1 MHELSIVMSI
11 VDIAEEEVKKAHAQ
25 KVDAIELEIGTQAGI
40 EWDALEFSW
49 SAAVKHTVLS
59 DADRIVD
66 KVQAI
71 AKCTNC
77 DGEFQVHEP
86 YQPCPICKSPFV
98 TYLKGKEL
106 RIKSLVVS

>member
-1 MHELSIVMSI
+1 MHELSIVLNI
-11 VDIAEEEVKKAHAQ
+11 VDIAEEEVKKVHAQ

-40 EWDALEFSW
+40 EWEALEFSW
-49 SAAVKHTVLS
+49 STAVKYTVLS
-59 DADRIVD
+59 NAERIVD

-77 DGEFQVHEP
+77 DGEFMVYEP
-86 YQPCPICKSPFV
+86 FQPCPFCKSPFV